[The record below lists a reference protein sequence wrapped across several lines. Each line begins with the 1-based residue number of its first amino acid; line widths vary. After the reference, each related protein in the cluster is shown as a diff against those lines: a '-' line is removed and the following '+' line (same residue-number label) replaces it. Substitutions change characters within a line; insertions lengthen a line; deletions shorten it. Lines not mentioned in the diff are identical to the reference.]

1 MLNKILG
8 WIKGE
13 RSEGSDLQVEIE
25 MGNPESLEVLPMKDN
40 ESAPKQPD
48 PVCPHCGYLLQEMPK
63 RKRKCP
69 HCRNEVVVRTDRGIK
84 VLMTTEESRRLDTE
98 KREALEKERLF
109 NLLHSCFNRESPE
122 ETSLRLEAKR
132 KELSQS
138 YGREL
143 TDGEVVWDL
152 LNEART
158 AAKPNDLV
166 RLRPEFSMKVLFSG
180 TTPRNDA

>member
-69 HCRNEVVVRTDRGIK
+69 IAGT
-84 VLMTTEESRRLDTE
+84 RL
-98 KREALEKERLF
+98 L
-109 NLLHSCFNRESPE
+109 
-122 ETSLRLEAKR
+122 
-132 KELSQS
+132 
-138 YGREL
+138 
-143 TDGEVVWDL
+143 
-152 LNEART
+152 
-158 AAKPNDLV
+158 
-166 RLRPEFSMKVLFSG
+166 
-180 TTPRNDA
+180 